1 VPLLVNPLLAVAA
14 LVCAVV
20 LVILGTVAAT
30 RRLRRS
36 RRSGRPPA
44 ALDDFGLLRTVALV
58 ENLDTG
64 QVLRALLTAGG
75 VPATVSTGS
84 DGLVHVLVF
93 PDAYEEARRMVSQAL

>member
-1 VPLLVNPLLAVAA
+1 M
-14 LVCAVV
+14 V
-20 LVILGTVAAT
+20 LVILGTATAT

-36 RRSGRPPA
+36 RRVGRVPA
-44 ALDDFGLLRTVALV
+44 VRDDYGLLRTVALV

-64 QVLRALLTAGG
+64 QVLRALLSAGG
-75 VPATVSTGS
+75 VAATVSTGS